1 MTLTAD
7 PLRRV
12 LILAATAL
20 LWLVSA
26 ADAVAQTPVTAV
38 VNVSASFAQRV
49 KVTFDRTSVTF
60 NTQAYDVNTVVPVQ
74 AAPLTVSAKARVPP
88 NQRMVMTVQ
97 ADGPFVSGA
106 STIPANKLT
115 WTMTGAG
122 FQAGGTANPNAA
134 RMLGSWRG
142 SGNYTGTQVYEFL
155 DSWNYSVGT
164 YTLTMT
170 YTVTLP

>member
-1 MTLTAD
+1 MTSKAVHLKRALALT
-7 PLRRV
+7 
-12 LILAATAL
+12 ATAL
-20 LWLVSA
+20 LWIVSA
-26 ADAVAQTPVTAV
+26 ADAVAQTPITAV

-60 NTQAYDVNTVVPVQ
+60 NTQAYDINTVVPVQ

-88 NQRMVMTVQ
+88 NQRIVMTVQ

-122 FQAGGTANPNAA
+122 FQAGGTANPNVA

-142 SGNYTGTQVYEFL
+142 SGNYTGTQTYEFL
-155 DSWNYSVGT
+155 
-164 YTLTMT
+164 
-170 YTVTLP
+170 

>member
-1 MTLTAD
+1 MTLTVVA
-7 PLRRV
+7 LRRAR
-12 LILAATAL
+12 LFAATAL
-20 LWLVSA
+20 FGLMGA
-26 ADAVAQTPVTAV
+26 ADSVAQTPATAV

-49 KVTFDRTSVTF
+49 KVAFDRTSVTF

-88 NQRMVMTVQ
+88 NQRIVMTVQ
-97 ADGPFVSGA
+97 ADGPFVSGT
-106 STIPANKLT
+106 STIPANKLS

-122 FQAGGTANPNAA
+122 FQAGGTANANAA

-142 SGNYTGTQVYEFL
+142 SGDYTGTQTYEFL
-155 DSWNYSVGT
+155 DSWDYSVGT